1 LDILTTELISVYDYS
16 ECDCLANKKDKKAKS
31 DQMALFTKS
40 LSSLNNSRKK
50 GKKVKHLDKGKKP
63 QTWSTG
69 TKYYVCG
76 QERHWAPEYNSKT
89 NKNSYQPG
97 GAANLAVEQLQSSG
111 VHEVGRMLIVLLC
124 Y

>member
-1 LDILTTELISVYDYS
+1 MSNYIRSFLNLKCYITEASHKLEDILVVHVILYSLSCFNIQDVVKQNLLNKEKGLTLDILTVELISVYNYS

-63 QTWSTG
+63 QT
-69 TKYYVCG
+69 
-76 QERHWAPEYNSKT
+76 
-89 NKNSYQPG
+89 
-97 GAANLAVEQLQSSG
+97 
-111 VHEVGRMLIVLLC
+111 
-124 Y
+124 